1 MAQAPGSSS
10 SVKLLLDVHHSPRA
24 AERLREMGHDVEA
37 AATDPALS
45 PLEDEE
51 LLRQAS
57 ADGRA
62 IVTENAKD
70 FGVIVRTW
78 TTTGEQHAGV
88 IFTSARRFHR
98 GSAAY
103 PENLASGPC
112 TVSGRAERR
121 QGLGAL
127 GGVSCIGL

>member
-1 MAQAPGSSS
+1 MAQAPGSSG

-103 PENLASGPC
+103 PENLVA
-112 TVSGRAERR
+112 
-121 QGLGAL
+121 AL
-127 GGVSCIGL
+127 ARFLDAPPDVDKDWVHWLE